1 MSEGKMSD
9 NKIRIVLFGEGGVG
23 KSALTIRYFQR
34 VFIDNYDPTI
44 EDSYTKWVTANKNT
58 RLFLQVTDTAGQ
70 EEFLAIRDHYITNG
84 DGFLL
89 VYAVNDKKSFEQLN
103 SIRDHIQRIKQS
115 KDVPI
120 MIAAN
125 KVDLS
130 SSDRQVTKDEGDQ
143 FALEKLGD
151 AALHMETS
159 AKTDANVDEV
169 FSVLVNRTYSYL
181 NPKKT
186 EPQKCCV
193 LM

>member
-151 AALHMETS
+151 SALHMETS

>member
-143 FALEKLGD
+143 FALDKLGD

-159 AKTDANVDEV
+159 AKTDKNVDEV